1 MNQGYIWTALPKTED
16 GEVSKQPMRFD
27 TFAEKVSRRMQVCEW
42 AISQEGQSYSS
53 HSRTRLLSLPAS
65 LRVDVFL
72 DAGYVYDREFEWRWG
87 WCGACETCLFWMN
100 HLRWDIFHGML
111 KMFLRFFIGCFI
123 ILYLY
128 SHLIC
133 KGKNKE
139 YIYNIVAFGI
149 WELWD
154 GLSESILP
162 TLSDF
167 NGKRDSMNNAMDWDI

>member
-1 MNQGYIWTALPKTED
+1 MPSGLPLTFRWKKDWSNPTAEINWKDVGFAVPRPAWIKDTYEWCCPKLKM
-16 GEVSKQPMRFD
+16 GKLASNPMRFD

-100 HLRWDIFHGML
+100 HLRWDMFHGMFKDVL
-111 KMFLRFFIGCFI
+111 AFFHQLFHHVVS
-123 ILYLY
+123 

-133 KGKNKE
+133 KGKSKE
-139 YIYNIVAFGI
+139 YIYI
-149 WELWD
+149 
-154 GLSESILP
+154 
-162 TLSDF
+162 
-167 NGKRDSMNNAMDWDI
+167 